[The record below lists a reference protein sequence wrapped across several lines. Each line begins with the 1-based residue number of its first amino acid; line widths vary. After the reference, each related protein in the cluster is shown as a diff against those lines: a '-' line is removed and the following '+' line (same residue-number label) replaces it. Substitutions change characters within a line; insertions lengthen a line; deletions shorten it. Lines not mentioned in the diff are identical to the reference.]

1 MMNTKL
7 TGLAVALFFSAGIAT
22 AAEPV
27 AVQDQVKA
35 QDQTRQTLGR
45 QLMTDE
51 ERNAQRAKMRSST
64 PEEKEKIRA
73 EHHEQMK
80 ERAKEQGAS
89 LPDNPP
95 ARGQGMGGGGMGG
108 GMGGGGMG
116 GGMGGGGRG
125 GR

>member
-7 TGLAVALFFSAGIAT
+7 SGLAVALFFCAGVAV

-27 AVQDQVKA
+27 AVQGQVKIQEQVKS

-51 ERNAQRAKMRSST
+51 ERNAQRSKMRSST
-64 PEEKEKIRA
+64 SEEKEKVRA
-73 EHHEQMK
+73 EHHEKMK
-80 ERAKEQGAS
+80 ERAKEQGAT

-108 GMGGGGMG
+108 G
-116 GGMGGGGRG
+116 GRG